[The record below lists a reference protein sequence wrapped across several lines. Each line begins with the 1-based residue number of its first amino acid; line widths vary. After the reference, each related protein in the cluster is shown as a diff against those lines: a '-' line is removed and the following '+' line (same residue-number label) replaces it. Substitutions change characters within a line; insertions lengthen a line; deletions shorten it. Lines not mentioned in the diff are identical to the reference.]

1 MESATVFKK
10 GDSVTWNTRL
20 PKKRRR
26 ESIARHGKGPF
37 KVSKVRRT
45 PRDLQLAM
53 QHRQMMLLE
62 NSSNP
67 EVLVSGGLL
76 IKLDT

>member
-1 MESATVFKK
+1 
-10 GDSVTWNTRL
+10 
-20 PKKRRR
+20 
-26 ESIARHGKGPF
+26 
-37 KVSKVRRT
+37 
-45 PRDLQLAM
+45 M

-67 EVLVSGGLL
+67 EVLVSGALL